1 MTGDRTVRLD
11 DWVRA
16 SGLAR
21 IDAQALVRHVLGL
34 DRAQQA
40 ARPEQPV
47 GGEDLAR
54 LDRLATRLRE
64 GEPLA
69 YVVGSREF
77 YGLEFDVTPD
87 VLIPRPE
94 TELLVDLAIERLDA
108 LPHDRAAR
116 ALDLGTGS
124 GAIAIALAV
133 QRPALEVWAVD
144 SSAAA
149 LAVAKT
155 NALRLLDP
163 ARPGGPIRFVQSRWF
178 DALDRPGSG
187 CPRFDCIASNP
198 PYVAAHDP
206 HLQALRFE
214 PALALVGADPNA
226 DGLGDIRHIVG
237 QAARFL
243 VPGGWLLL
251 EHGHDQAA
259 AVRAA
264 LQAAGYAA
272 VRSHRDLAGIERV
285 SVGRT
290 PAAAEESPASGKARR
305 GP

>member
-1 MTGDRTVRLD
+1 MAGERTVRLD

-34 DRAQQA
+34 GRAQQA
-40 ARPEQPV
+40 AHPEQAL
-47 GGEDLAR
+47 GGDDLAR
-54 LDRLATRLRE
+54 LDRLATRLRA

-77 YGLEFDVTPD
+77 YGLEFGVTPD
-87 VLIPRPE
+87 VLVPRPE
-94 TELLVDLAIERLDA
+94 TELLVDLALERLDA
-108 LPHDRAAR
+108 PPHDRAAR

-133 QRPALEVWAVD
+133 QRPALEVWAID

-163 ARPGGPIRFVQSRWF
+163 ARPGGPIRFVQSEWF
-178 DALDRPGSG
+178 DVLAEPGPD
-187 CPRFDCIASNP
+187 CPRFDCIVSNP
-198 PYVAAHDP
+198 PYVAARDP
-206 HLQALRFE
+206 HLPALRHE
-214 PALALVGADPNA
+214 PALALVGAHPSA
-226 DGLGDIRHIVG
+226 DGLGDIRRIAA
-237 QAARFL
+237 QAPRFL
-243 VPGGWLLL
+243 VSGGWLLL
-251 EHGHDQAA
+251 EHGHDQAE
-259 AVRAA
+259 AVRAT
-264 LQAAGYAA
+264 LQAEGYAA
-272 VRSHRDLAGIERV
+272 VRSQRDLAGIERV
-285 SVGRT
+285 SIGRA
-290 PAAAEESPASGKARR
+290 PAAAEESPAPSKARR